1 MIRIAQIGVGY
12 WGPNLLRNLV
22 SNKDCR
28 VEMVVD
34 LDKERRNFAK
44 NLYPSI
50 QVTDKASDV
59 FENKKIDAVVIATP
73 IATHFDLAHRA
84 LEAGKHV
91 LIEKPMAQTVH
102 EIDQIESAAK
112 KKSLIAMAGH
122 TFLYNAAVHSL
133 KELVDSGELGEMRYI
148 YGQRLNLGRI
158 RSDAD
163 ALWTLAPHDISI
175 VQYLFNDVRP
185 LSVSIHGMDYVQ
197 RGIQDVVFIDLIY
210 PKKVMVHLHVSWL
223 DPHKIRRMTLVG
235 SKKMAVYDDMAEHKI
250 AIYDKGIDRMAV
262 LGQNM
267 DFDESGT
274 PKFNHRSGDVYFPKI
289 NFEEP
294 LKVEIAHFLDCITRR
309 IPCLTGPAHA
319 REVVRILSGKID

>member
-22 SNKDCR
+22 SNPSCR
-28 VEMVVD
+28 VEMAVD
-34 LDKERRNFAK
+34 LDKERRNFVK

-50 QVTDKASDV
+50 HVTEKMSDA
-59 FENKKIDAVVIATP
+59 FENKNIDAVVIATP
-73 IATHFDLAHRA
+73 IATHYELAQRA

-91 LIEKPMAQTVH
+91 LVEKPMARTVH
-102 EIDQIESAAK
+102 EVDQIENLAK
-112 KKSLIAMAGH
+112 KKGLIAMAGH

-133 KELVDSGELGEMRYI
+133 KKLVDSEELGEMRYI
-148 YGQRLNLGRI
+148 YAQRLNLGRI

-163 ALWTLAPHDISI
+163 ALWTLAPHDVSI
-175 VQYLFNDVRP
+175 VQYLLDNARP
-185 LSVSIHGMDYVQ
+185 LSISIRGMDYVQ
-197 RGIQDVVFIDLIY
+197 KGIHDVVLIDLIY

-235 SKKMAVYDDMAEHKI
+235 SRKMAVYDDIAEHKI

-294 LKVEIAHFLDCITRR
+294 LKVEIAHFFDCITRR
-309 IPCLTGPAHA
+309 IPCLTGPTHA